1 MITFGGSSRQSLA
14 SLRVTLDGKISSLSS
29 ADCVTVSSDLFA
41 VLTTL
46 NSSIGLRRALTDPSR
61 DVESKSVLVSD
72 IFGKV
77 IGAPALAVVD
87 AAIALRWSSPSQ
99 LAGAIEQIAI
109 ESESSAANHEGKL
122 DLVQD
127 EIFEFGRTLVANND
141 LRQALNSRETD
152 SPAKQALINS
162 IFTSKFS
169 PFAVRLLNSLVAG
182 LSGRS
187 IEQALSAYAHGVAAR
202 RDRVTAHVR
211 TAIALS
217 DEQRTKLVDALTKQ
231 IGQPVHINV
240 EIDSSVIGGV
250 AIRFADEVIDGTIV
264 NRLAEASRAL
274 VG

>member
-77 IGAPALAVVD
+77 IGAAALAVVD

>member
-77 IGAPALAVVD
+77 IGATALAVVD

-152 SPAKQALINS
+152 GPAKQALITS

-169 PFAVRLLNSLVAG
+169 PFSVRLLNSLVAG

-217 DEQRTKLVDALTKQ
+217 DGQRTKLVDALTKQ

-240 EIDSSVIGGV
+240 EIDPSVIGGV